1 MSPQRADRNEEQQ
14 ECWGR
19 SGARGR
25 RAAVIGAVERRQRHN
40 KHYESRPASRADFID
55 RWGNLC
61 DMTNYST
68 SWKQL
73 TNPISYQPIL
83 MPEAPTPP

>member
-1 MSPQRADRNEEQQ
+1 MCSMDRLFAF
-14 ECWGR
+14 
-19 SGARGR
+19 GA
-25 RAAVIGAVERRQRHN
+25 IERRQRHN

>member
-1 MSPQRADRNEEQQ
+1 M
-14 ECWGR
+14 
-19 SGARGR
+19 
-25 RAAVIGAVERRQRHN
+25 
-40 KHYESRPASRADFID
+40 ADFID

-61 DMTNYST
+61 DMTNYGT